1 MSAEFVC
8 VAEKGLRRLFAGAGH
23 YPKGR
28 MISEQRF
35 MPQRYRGFFLLANK
49 TDLLIISMAVE

>member
-23 YPKGR
+23 CPKGR

-35 MPQRYRGFFLLANK
+35 MPGTGAFFFLPTKL
-49 TDLLIISMAVE
+49 TC